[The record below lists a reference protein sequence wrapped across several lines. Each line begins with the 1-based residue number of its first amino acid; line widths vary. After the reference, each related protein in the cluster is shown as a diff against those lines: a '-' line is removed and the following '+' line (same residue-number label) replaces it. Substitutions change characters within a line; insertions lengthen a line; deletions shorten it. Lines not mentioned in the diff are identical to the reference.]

1 MHEAGH
7 ELAGLGVVVV
17 VDALDERRGAVAG
30 ADDGDAHLP
39 AWLLVSVGRGL
50 IGHAYPSER
59 SCRLTY
65 MMRWMTVNAVSTAR
79 TYMPY
84 GSDPCPANGQHR
96 RDEHDPLGPRH
107 EPRLAP
113 HPERLRL
120 GARVAH
126 EERADERHE
135 DASQR
140 DLVALIREHDRDRA
154 QDQPLR
160 QAVGGRVEEP
170 AERRQLAVRAGQ
182 RAVEDVEDRARDEDH
197 RGPHEVALDHEHGR
211 RAVHREAG
219 DGDLVRRERQRAEA
233 AHEGHAEVAAALRV
247 PGLQPGERGA
257 HPAHY
262 TTGAISR
269 RPGAARARAAC
280 GSAPSAAASGGSA
293 RSATRSTARP
303 PPAGRRGSR
312 RARSGW
318 PSR

>member
-1 MHEAGH
+1 
-7 ELAGLGVVVV
+7 
-17 VDALDERRGAVAG
+17 
-30 ADDGDAHLP
+30 
-39 AWLLVSVGRGL
+39 
-50 IGHAYPSER
+50 
-59 SCRLTY
+59 
-65 MMRWMTVNAVSTAR
+65 
-79 TYMPY
+79 MPY
-84 GSDPCPANGQHR
+84 GSDPCPANGSTTATSTTR
-96 RDEHDPLGPRH
+96 SARAMSPASPRS
-107 EPRLAP
+107 
-113 HPERLRL
+113 PERLRL

-126 EERADERHE
+126 EERADQRHE
-135 DASQR
+135 DAPQG
-140 DLVALIREHDRDRA
+140 DLVALIREHDRDRP

-160 QAVGGRVEEP
+160 QAVRGRVEEP

-211 RAVHREAG
+211 REIHREAG
-219 DGDLVRRERQRAEA
+219 DGDLVRRERQRAEP

-247 PGLQPGERGA
+247 PGLQTGERGA

-269 RPGAARARAAC
+269 RPVAARARAAC
-280 GSAPSAAASGGSA
+280 GPAPSAAGSAGSA